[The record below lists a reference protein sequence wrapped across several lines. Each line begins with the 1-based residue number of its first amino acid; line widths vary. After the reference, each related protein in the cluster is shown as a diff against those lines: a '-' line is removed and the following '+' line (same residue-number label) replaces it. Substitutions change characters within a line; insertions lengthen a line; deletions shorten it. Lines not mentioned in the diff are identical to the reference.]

1 MSCWSCARCG
11 ADASDTRPLCC
22 PSCGS
27 FSSYRPSTRRAVSD
41 ALGAAVAARES
52 TAAELLD
59 GNWPLAR
66 CSVTGL
72 ALGTP
77 AVVFIHG
84 PPGGGKSTL
93 ACQLLLQ
100 RRSVLLCS
108 LEEQAGPSLC
118 RRVGIAGGAGR
129 RDVKLLYAADV
140 GRMADAA
147 RSGAA
152 LLIDSIS
159 VTTLT
164 ADDVRSFASMGS
176 PLVIGVLQERKDG
189 GHRGPL
195 SFSHA
200 ADVVLSVETG
210 RWTCTKSRFGAAGD
224 GGEVAHYGEPWS
236 PPPALRAVAGGAAAG
251 DRILP
256 FGASS

>member
-1 MSCWSCARCG
+1 MPWSCARC
-11 ADASDTRPLCC
+11 DAAATDARPLCC

-27 FSSYRPSTRRAVSD
+27 FSSFRPSTRRAVSD

-66 CSVTGL
+66 CPVTGL
-72 ALGTP
+72 LLGTP
-77 AVVFIHG
+77 AVVFLHG

-93 ACQLLLQ
+93 ACQVLLQ
-100 RRSVLLCS
+100 RRGVLLAS

-118 RRVGIAGGAGR
+118 RRVGLAGGSGR
-129 RDVKLLYAADV
+129 RDVRLLYVADV

-176 PLVIGVLQERKDG
+176 PLVIGVLQETKAG
-189 GHRGPL
+189 GPRGPL

-200 ADVVLSVETG
+200 ADIVLAVEAG
-210 RWTCTKSRFGAAGD
+210 RWTCTKSRFGAAGAT
-224 GGEVAHYGEPWS
+224 GEVAHYGEPWS
-236 PPPALRAVAGGAAAG
+236 PPSPLRVVVAGAG
-251 DRILP
+251 ERILA
-256 FGASS
+256 FGGTS

>member
-1 MSCWSCARCG
+1 MPWSCARCG

-66 CSVTGL
+66 CPVTGL

-77 AVVFIHG
+77 AVVLLHG

-100 RRSVLLCS
+100 RRGVLLCS

-118 RRVGIAGGAGR
+118 RRVGLAGGTGR
-129 RDVKLLYAADV
+129 QDVRLLYAADV

-152 LLIDSIS
+152 LLIDSIT

-176 PLVIGVLQERKDG
+176 PLVIGVLQETKAG
-189 GHRGPL
+189 GPRGPL

-200 ADVVLSVETG
+200 ADVVLSVESG
-210 RWTCTKSRFGAAGD
+210 GWTCTKSRFGAAGAT
-224 GGEVAHYGEPWS
+224 GTVAHYGEPWC
-236 PPPALRAVAGGAAAG
+236 PPAPLRVVGNGAGERVLA
-251 DRILP
+251 